1 MSDINVEISHTNSY
15 PKKLSKD
22 HTQIRLVHIY
32 RKGLHKMSLCMGFR
46 DKYQFYMWFLDRKL
60 TTAYCHF
67 KHEEWHFL
75 DFNQIL
81 NVQQRMF
88 DVFGCEYAK
97 ALFHGYYVMNHRN
110 KFTIKHHWSCNKALY
125 VHKIENEIDESVYIC
140 MMNFFKCIWMHLRP
154 YINSTDCAVFH
165 TALSTFK
172 IKVSICQYWINCKS
186 HFINEYGYLVL
197 LNLKLLS
204 GFEYRVIS

>member
-1 MSDINVEISHTNSY
+1 
-15 PKKLSKD
+15 
-22 HTQIRLVHIY
+22 
-32 RKGLHKMSLCMGFR
+32 MSLCMGFR

-88 DVFGCEYAK
+88 NVFGLEYAK

-110 KFTIKHHWSCNKALY
+110 KFTIKHNWSCNKALNVY
-125 VHKIENEIDESVYIC
+125 TRLKIKFMKALTYAWWI
-140 MMNFFKCIWMHLRP
+140 FKCIRMQLRLN
-154 YINSTDCAVFH
+154 IHSTDCAVFH

-186 HFINEYGYLVL
+186 HYKQIF
-197 LNLKLLS
+197 S
-204 GFEYRVIS
+204 IS